1 MAAPAPRCVCV
12 TAINLSSTA
21 PRSSG
26 ERSNAACPHQAA
38 RVPGLTTFN
47 AADRKGDA
55 IDGDGRLRR
64 RLVRAVGRC
73 GSRQL
78 IDTVKAHCERLR
90 RHFRREVK
98 GHEDSIFVM
107 IVFVPRRLVPVG
119 PKPFAY
125 CGHRSRKLS
134 GAYPDRRYASYLASF
149 RAPLYLVRCRG

>member
-1 MAAPAPRCVCV
+1 M
-12 TAINLSSTA
+12 
-21 PRSSG
+21 G
-26 ERSNAACPHQAA
+26 SNAACPHQAA

-55 IDGDGRLRR
+55 IDGDGRLGR

-78 IDTVKAHCERLR
+78 IDTVKAHRERLR

-98 GHEDSIFVM
+98 GHKDRIFVM
-107 IVFVPRRLVPVG
+107 IVFVPRRLVRIDL
-119 PKPFAY
+119 KPFAN

-134 GAYPDRRYASYLASF
+134 GAYPDRDLRILSRLLPGASLSGPMP
-149 RAPLYLVRCRG
+149 RPRSTGMSR